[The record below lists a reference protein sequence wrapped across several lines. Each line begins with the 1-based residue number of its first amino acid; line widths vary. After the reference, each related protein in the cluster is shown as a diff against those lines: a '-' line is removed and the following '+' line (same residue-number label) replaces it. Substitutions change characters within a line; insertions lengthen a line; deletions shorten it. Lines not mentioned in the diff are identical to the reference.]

1 MIVTPTEE
9 TMTDRRRMISH
20 HVSAEGNETVSLNF
34 RKWKGV
40 VGFVGAVLGTSV
52 TIATLVLS
60 MLKPVVTRW
69 VAEETAPHFAAV
81 SESLTEI
88 RSDVTRLKQTA
99 VDRNELDGRMARLE
113 ARLDDIYSL
122 LAKGGGPRP

>member
-1 MIVTPTEE
+1 METET
-9 TMTDRRRMISH
+9 TMTERRRPFSRYVDEDG
-20 HVSAEGNETVSLNF
+20 VSRLSINPKTWTG
-34 RKWKGV
+34 
-40 VGFVGAVLGTSV
+40 VLGLVGTILTTS
-52 TIATLVLS
+52 TIISGIVLS

-122 LAKGGGPRP
+122 LAKGGATRP